1 MQVLIKHAANGE
13 VNRGTAEERVREGGG
28 GRQERVLSVKLRN
41 SRNDLKS
48 LSKLWRFY
56 GNYPSW

>member
-13 VNRGTAEERVREGGG
+13 VNRGRDSEGREIKEKRV
-28 GRQERVLSVKLRN
+28 LRN

>member
-13 VNRGTAEERVREGGG
+13 VNRGTTEERERESER
-28 GRQERVLSVKLRN
+28 RQETVLSVKLRN